1 MLPIKL
7 SGDMAPNQGVS
18 EEQDTDM
25 EPAEEILFLDEDV
38 AEDRQ
43 LKHSAK
49 TTTIQQLQT
58 TTTIS
63 NCNIVNVIT
72 EQPRKALGKNQKIQK
87 NQEQGHYNIPQ
98 YGIPPGGRLSHFI
111 HNWKKITINQWPLS
125 VIN

>member
-1 MLPIKL
+1 
-7 SGDMAPNQGVS
+7 MAPNQGVS

-25 EPAEEILFLDEDV
+25 EPAEEILFLAEDV

-49 TTTIQQLQT
+49 TTTIQQPRT

-72 EQPRKALGKNQKIQK
+72 EQPRKAFGKI
-87 NQEQGHYNIPQ
+87 
-98 YGIPPGGRLSHFI
+98 
-111 HNWKKITINQWPLS
+111 W
-125 VIN
+125 